1 MRVGK
6 AEMDALAAIYSRI
19 FYSNVGDFPLLSCG
33 RWWMSMVVEVEG
45 VDDEE

>member
-6 AEMDALAAIYSRI
+6 TQMDALAAVYSRI
-19 FYSNVGDFPLLSCG
+19 FQSNVGDFPLLSCG
-33 RWWMSMVVEVEG
+33 RWWFLMVVEVEG